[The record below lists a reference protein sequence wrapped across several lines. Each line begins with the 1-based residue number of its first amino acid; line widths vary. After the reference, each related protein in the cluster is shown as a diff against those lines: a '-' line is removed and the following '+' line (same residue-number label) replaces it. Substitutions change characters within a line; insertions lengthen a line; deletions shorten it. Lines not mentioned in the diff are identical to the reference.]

1 MYIKE
6 FEDAM
11 KACRFCFMCRHLSAV
26 GNVTFSESDTPR
38 GRALM
43 LDKVTMNPDFLRSE
57 AVVSTMYKS
66 DLSACCRFH
75 CVNHYDE
82 NGLVLA
88 ARRDIVEAGAAPE
101 KVKALAKELAKGA
114 VFKVAGKKG
123 DTLYFTDKYTV
134 EQPEISAA
142 FKKIADAAKVPFMT
156 ISGGCL
162 GKALKTLGFE
172 AEAKKA
178 TAAFAK
184 AVTASGAKVLVVSNP
199 AAYDAVKNDFP
210 ALGVKLKCKVMHT
223 AEFIAE
229 KLGKL
234 KLRKPAKKTAGV
246 YYLESDFLK
255 NYNGNVAAPREV
267 LEKCGFTLKPFG
279 TNNEESYSAGE
290 GACVLRELDPCLVKL
305 LAEKVASRCDD
316 AKNDQLITASPYTRH
331 ALATEAK
338 LNVKTIEE
346 AVAALL

>member
-1 MYIKE
+1 MPRKSV
-6 FEDAM
+6 ED
-11 KACRFCFMCRHLSAV
+11 S
-26 GNVTFSESDTPR
+26 
-38 GRALM
+38 
-43 LDKVTMNPDFLRSE
+43 
-57 AVVSTMYKS
+57 
-66 DLSACCRFH
+66 
-75 CVNHYDE
+75 
-82 NGLVLA
+82 
-88 ARRDIVEAGAAPE
+88 
-101 KVKALAKELAKGA
+101 
-114 VFKVAGKKG
+114 
-123 DTLYFTDKYTV
+123 
-134 EQPEISAA
+134 
-142 FKKIADAAKVPFMT
+142 
-156 ISGGCL
+156 
-162 GKALKTLGFE
+162 
-172 AEAKKA
+172 
-178 TAAFAK
+178 
-184 AVTASGAKVLVVSNP
+184 VTASGAKVLVVSNP

>member
-43 LDKVTMNPDFLRSE
+43 LDKVTMNPDFLKSE

-114 VFKVAGKKG
+114 TFKVAGKKA

-178 TAAFAK
+178 A
-184 AVTASGAKVLVVSNP
+184 
-199 AAYDAVKNDFP
+199 KNDFP

-290 GACVLRELDPCLVKL
+290 GACVLPELDPCLVKL

-331 ALATEAK
+331 ALATQHGYLCK
-338 LNVKTIEE
+338 N
-346 AVAALL
+346 

>member
-1 MYIKE
+1 
-6 FEDAM
+6 M
-11 KACRFCFMCRHLSAV
+11 KTDSSLRRAATS
-26 GNVTFSESDTPR
+26 SKPEPR
-38 GRALM
+38 RKRSKRLQKNWQRARCS
-43 LDKVTMNPDFLRSE
+43 RS
-57 AVVSTMYKS
+57 
-66 DLSACCRFH
+66 
-75 CVNHYDE
+75 
-82 NGLVLA
+82 
-88 ARRDIVEAGAAPE
+88 P
-101 KVKALAKELAKGA
+101 
-114 VFKVAGKKG
+114 GKKA

-178 TAAFAK
+178 AAAFAK

-234 KLRKPAKKTAGV
+234 KLRKPA
-246 YYLESDFLK
+246 EK
-255 NYNGNVAAPREV
+255 NSR
-267 LEKCGFTLKPFG
+267 
-279 TNNEESYSAGE
+279 S
-290 GACVLRELDPCLVKL
+290 L
-305 LAEKVASRCDD
+305 L
-316 AKNDQLITASPYTRH
+316 P
-331 ALATEAK
+331 
-338 LNVKTIEE
+338 
-346 AVAALL
+346 

>member
-1 MYIKE
+1 
-6 FEDAM
+6 M
-11 KACRFCFMCRHLSAV
+11 KTDSSLRRAATS
-26 GNVTFSESDTPR
+26 SKPEPR
-38 GRALM
+38 RKRSKRLQKNWQRARCS
-43 LDKVTMNPDFLRSE
+43 RS
-57 AVVSTMYKS
+57 
-66 DLSACCRFH
+66 
-75 CVNHYDE
+75 
-82 NGLVLA
+82 
-88 ARRDIVEAGAAPE
+88 P
-101 KVKALAKELAKGA
+101 
-114 VFKVAGKKG
+114 GKKA

-178 TAAFAK
+178 AAAFAK

>member
-114 VFKVAGKKG
+114 VFKVAGKKA

-142 FKKIADAAKVPFMT
+142 FKKIADE
-156 ISGGCL
+156 SGG
-162 GKALKTLGFE
+162 GIRQSRHGVRRKS
-172 AEAKKA
+172 
-178 TAAFAK
+178 
-184 AVTASGAKVLVVSNP
+184 SGREQPRRLRC
-199 AAYDAVKNDFP
+199 
-210 ALGVKLKCKVMHT
+210 G
-223 AEFIAE
+223 E
-229 KLGKL
+229 K
-234 KLRKPAKKTAGV
+234 
-246 YYLESDFLK
+246 
-255 NYNGNVAAPREV
+255 
-267 LEKCGFTLKPFG
+267 
-279 TNNEESYSAGE
+279 
-290 GACVLRELDPCLVKL
+290 
-305 LAEKVASRCDD
+305 
-316 AKNDQLITASPYTRH
+316 
-331 ALATEAK
+331 
-338 LNVKTIEE
+338 
-346 AVAALL
+346 

>member
-114 VFKVAGKKG
+114 VFKVAGKKA

-178 TAAFAK
+178 AAAFAK

-234 KLRKPAKKTAGV
+234 KLRKV